1 MEVNLGKFIPGVP
14 WKPISPG
21 NQLSRHGSSVS
32 EASSTERYESYWR
45 VHEKE
50 QSKLQQLKNASP
62 AAPEQQ
68 PSPHAPPAAVEEPPA
83 TVEKSNVEPGH
94 GKVASIEQGKGGGD
108 GESLGDTGKT
118 PPEVPNAAKA
128 VNKFDKYY
136 HQILDCFGHQNF
148 LASLRWPI
156 H

>member
-1 MEVNLGKFIPGVP
+1 MELNLGKFIPRVP
-14 WKPISPG
+14 SKPISPG

-50 QSKLQQLKNASP
+50 QSKLQQLRNASP

-68 PSPHAPPAAVEEPPA
+68 PSPPALPAAVEEPPA
-83 TVEKSNVEPGH
+83 TVEKPIVEPGH
-94 GKVASIEQGKGGGD
+94 SKVASIEQGKGGGD

-118 PPEVPNAAKA
+118 PPEVPKCSQSCEL
-128 VNKFDKYY
+128 V
-136 HQILDCFGHQNF
+136 
-148 LASLRWPI
+148 
-156 H
+156 